1 MAPVWKC
8 DRLLKRRTALDY
20 VNSVRVNSRCSFRLS
35 SNLFDCL
42 TNALDHL
49 RVQPNSLFFPSEIYC
64 FSRIIDDRY
73 FEFGNEKRESVA
85 FQRFS
90 SCSAKAVL
98 IKRGRKANRSIEGKL
113 GRVEIRDRR
122 RREARMNLI

>member
-20 VNSVRVNSRCSFRLS
+20 VNSVRVNSRS

-49 RVQPNSLFFPSEIYC
+49 RVQPNSLFFPSEIYR
-64 FSRIIDDRY
+64 FSRIIEDRY

-113 GRVEIRDRR
+113 GRVEIRDRG